1 MRHRWKATGQRQL
14 PGPRASFEAKREER
28 DGVVEHGK
36 RTQRA
41 PQEPARPCR
50 VRRAAWR
57 YRGTKDNEVKREVRR
72 GVIAAR
78 STKEAGIADR
88 ATLWREGAVESR
100 DCLEE
105 R

>member
-1 MRHRWKATGQRQL
+1 MRHRRKTTGQRQL
-14 PGPRASFEAKREER
+14 PGPRTSFEAKREER
-28 DGVVEHGK
+28 GGVVEHGK

-41 PQEPARPCR
+41 LQEPARPCP
-50 VRRAAWR
+50 VRHAVWR
-57 YRGTKDNEVKREVRR
+57 YRGTKDNEVKREAGR

-78 STKEAGIADR
+78 STEEAGTADR
-88 ATLWREGAVESR
+88 ATLWREGAVGSR